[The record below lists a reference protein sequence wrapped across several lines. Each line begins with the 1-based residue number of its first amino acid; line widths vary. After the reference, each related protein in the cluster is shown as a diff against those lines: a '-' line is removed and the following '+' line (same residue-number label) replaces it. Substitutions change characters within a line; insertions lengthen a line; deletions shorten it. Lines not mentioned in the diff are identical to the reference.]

1 MGTEWVWGHDQ
12 EAAFSDLKQ
21 LICSNPTL
29 RMFDPEKPVT
39 LSVDS
44 SKSGMGAVI
53 MQDGQ
58 PIEYAS
64 CALNQ
69 TQQAYAQIEKEFM
82 AVQFGLQRF
91 HQYVYGQPNITVETD
106 HLPLLGH
113 HEKRVE

>member
-1 MGTEWVWGHDQ
+1 
-12 EAAFSDLKQ
+12 
-21 LICSNPTL
+21 
-29 RMFDPEKPVT
+29 
-39 LSVDS
+39 VDS

-53 MQDGQ
+53 IQDRQ
-58 PIEYAS
+58 PIEYTS

-106 HLPLLGH
+106 HLPLLGIM
-113 HEKRVE
+113 KKGLNDITPRLLRMRLRTQYCTTFS